1 MKIKIQQLKMQQLF
15 ILMLVMLFVIACGT
29 GSKNNEKADTSKLVK
44 VDTLKAVQPA
54 VEEEKKLTPNDIT
67 VKLFTKGF
75 DREEEDIEGGPYKG
89 EIHEGVSFRKE
100 KNYFFCYDSEH
111 FIRLEI
117 LGNGKALSIEVKE
130 EDKVI
135 FKEKNFELKD
145 KIKYTDKD
153 FNIGMGTKTT
163 ITIKQN
169 ETVLFKGV
177 IDSQGCM

>member
-67 VKLFTKGF
+67 VKLFTKGW
-75 DREEEDIEGGPYKG
+75 DIDADEEGGPSKG
-89 EIHEGVSFRKE
+89 EIYEIKNFEKE
-100 KNYFFCYDSEH
+100 KNYLFCYDAEY
-111 FIRLEI
+111 FNRLEI
-117 LGNGKALSIEVKE
+117 LGNGKSLSIVVKNNGE
-130 EDKVI
+130 TI
-135 FKEKNFELKD
+135 FSKENFELKD
-145 KIKYTDKD
+145 KIKFTDKE
-153 FNIGMGTKTT
+153 FTITIGSKIT

-169 ETVLFKGV
+169 ETFLFKGK
-177 IDSQGCM
+177 IDTQGCN

>member
-130 EDKVI
+130 EDKNTTNYNLYEDLKKTKREDDLESLLEDDNDFIDTSI
-135 FKEKNFELKD
+135 FKKKEKK
-145 KIKYTDKD
+145 KK
-153 FNIGMGTKTT
+153 
-163 ITIKQN
+163 
-169 ETVLFKGV
+169 
-177 IDSQGCM
+177 